1 MLFYFYIKTG
11 NLLKHL
17 SETGKQKVQILSRS
31 IEAVI
36 SVKSTIFKIIN
47 AVKKIQGNDSKR
59 ISSDLYM

>member
-11 NLLKHL
+11 DLLKHL

-47 AVKKIQGNDSKR
+47 AVKKIQGNLR
-59 ISSDLYM
+59 